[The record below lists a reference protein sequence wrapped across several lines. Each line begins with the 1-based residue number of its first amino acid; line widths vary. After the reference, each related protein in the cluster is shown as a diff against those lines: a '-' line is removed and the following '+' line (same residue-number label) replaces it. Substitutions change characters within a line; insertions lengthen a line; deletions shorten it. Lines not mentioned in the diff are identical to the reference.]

1 MKIWKVDTQ
10 NYQEAETNNSS
21 LGNDHNIIVADAE
34 SIPNQVE
41 ENINNFTGKKFIFS
55 KAKKQV
61 KSIKERPG
69 VGNLSSVSLL
79 PSFAL
84 W

>member
-41 ENINNFTGKKFIFS
+41 ENINNFTRKNPFQQGQGASEINQIKTWGWQFI
-55 KAKKQV
+55 
-61 KSIKERPG
+61 
-69 VGNLSSVSLL
+69 
-79 PSFAL
+79 
-84 W
+84 

>member
-1 MKIWKVDTQ
+1 MKIWKIDTQ

-41 ENINNFTGKKFIFS
+41 KNVNNFTGKNHFQQGQEASEVNQRKTWSWQFI
-55 KAKKQV
+55 
-61 KSIKERPG
+61 
-69 VGNLSSVSLL
+69 
-79 PSFAL
+79 
-84 W
+84 